1 MDKAQS
7 YENRAPQTPAE
18 RKLISVLIDQI
29 NNNYQAQIIDL
40 GAGASVVI
48 ENYLMAA
55 GCHFIFDRVD
65 IEDISVAH
73 KFFNKKY
80 TCSVENMPLVPSDHY
95 DAVFANYLLEHVADL
110 ESAAR
115 EIFRIAKKGG
125 IFVTTVPN
133 HKAPE
138 FWLAKITPLW
148 FHSLVRGGRAW
159 EAHYSFG
166 SLDDLAYIFK
176 QVGFEINSVDSWSF
190 TFGYLGRFPL
200 IGALALLYD
209 KIVNS
214 MKLKALQGN
223 ACLVFHKK

>member
-1 MDKAQS
+1 MAKTQSLQRKAL
-7 YENRAPQTPAE
+7 QTPAE
-18 RKLISVLIDQI
+18 KKLINVLISQI
-29 NNNYQAQIIDL
+29 KNDSQAQIINL

-48 ENYLMAA
+48 ENYLTAA
-55 GCHFIFDRVD
+55 ECCFIFDCVD

-110 ESAAR
+110 KSAAR
-115 EIFRIAKKGG
+115 EIFRIVKAGG

-133 HKAPE
+133 HRAPE

-148 FHSLVRGGRAW
+148 LHRLVRGGRAW
-159 EAHYSFG
+159 AAHYSFG
-166 SLDDLAYIFK
+166 SLDNLAHIFK
-176 QVGFEINSVDSWSF
+176 QAGFEIVSVDTWSF

-200 IGALALLYD
+200 IGAFALLYD
-209 KIVNS
+209 KLINNLR
-214 MKLKALQGN
+214 LKALQGN
-223 ACLVFHKK
+223 ACLVFRKK